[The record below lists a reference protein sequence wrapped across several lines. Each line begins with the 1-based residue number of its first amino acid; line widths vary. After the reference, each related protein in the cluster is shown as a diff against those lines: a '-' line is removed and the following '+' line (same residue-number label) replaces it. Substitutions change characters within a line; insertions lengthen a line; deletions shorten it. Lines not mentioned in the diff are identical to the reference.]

1 MSSIGPQR
9 FAEETGQSFEGLH
22 CVGLDERDL
31 AVEIGLFLR
40 VEF

>member
-22 CVGLDERDL
+22 SVGLDERDL